1 MEGHEPP
8 LVDPDPLV
16 IYVVKDIHLE
26 AVAGL
31 GKVVG
36 MSEFYQTLSQTD
48 PIPEPATMLLLGLG
62 GVGVL
67 LRRKRR

>member
-1 MEGHEPP
+1 M
-8 LVDPDPLV
+8 DPDPLV

-26 AVAGL
+26 AAGP
-31 GKVVG
+31 GNVVG

-48 PIPEPATMLLLGLG
+48 PIPEPAKMLLPGLG

>member
-8 LVDPDPLV
+8 LVNPDPLV

-26 AVAGL
+26 AVAGPPNVL
-31 GKVVG
+31 G
-36 MSEFYQTLSQTD
+36 MSEFYQAFSQTD
-48 PIPEPATMLLLGLG
+48 PIPEPATMLLGLG

-67 LRRKRR
+67 LRRKRW